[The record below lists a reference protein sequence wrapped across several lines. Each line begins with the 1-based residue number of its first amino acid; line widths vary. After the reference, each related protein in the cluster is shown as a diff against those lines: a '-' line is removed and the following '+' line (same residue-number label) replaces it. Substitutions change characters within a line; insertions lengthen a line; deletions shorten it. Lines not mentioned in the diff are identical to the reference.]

1 MALNTMVG
9 TVIGVCCNPE
19 PGIPKP
25 VVERIHLL
33 EDLGVEGDYHAGKL
47 VRHRYLA
54 KKYPTQPNLR
64 QVLIV
69 DGAVYRELVEQGIY
83 LGPGSMG
90 ENVTVEDLPV
100 MALVEGARLVLGNAL
115 LEVTEVRVPCKQLNG
130 MHAGLLKLM
139 AVKKGGQITYKAG
152 MMTRVLKEGWV
163 SAGDKIQ
170 LAIQT
175 PNELRSE
182 TMPLGNDALA
192 SS

>member
-1 MALNTMVG
+1 MVG

-33 EDLGVEGDYHAGKL
+33 QDLGVEGDYHAGKL

-69 DGAVYRELVEQGIY
+69 DGAVYRELAEQGIY

-100 MALVEGARLVLGNAL
+100 MALVEGTRLMLGSAL
-115 LEVTEVRVPCKQLNG
+115 LEVTEVRVPCNQLNG

-139 AVKKGGQITYKAG
+139 AVKKSGHTTYKAG

-170 LAIQT
+170 LAATGEQV
-175 PNELRSE
+175 
-182 TMPLGNDALA
+182 LA
-192 SS
+192 SSEL